1 MDTAADDRE
10 READLTATDWLRHG
24 PETLPISGDE
34 AGPRPDEGGAE
45 GIRLGQLIGGRYQII
60 DLLARGGMSRLYCA
74 RDRWTTDQIVAV
86 KEFNARGLAQA
97 DSWSLVAAFMREA
110 NILTSLK
117 HPHIVRA
124 IRFIEDAGSYYI
136 VMEWLGGQN
145 LNHELESTPGGL
157 PEVRVLKWAEQL
169 CAALHYLHTR
179 RPPVIF
185 CDLKP
190 SNVFLLEDG
199 QVKLVDFGIARYYY
213 PDAAN
218 DTLQFG
224 TPGFAAPELYRSG
237 QISPATD
244 IYGLGRTLH
253 CLLTGYDA
261 RGDLPAATTFDYP
274 PARALRPELSPT
286 TEAVLVK
293 AMQVDPAQRYASAE
307 AMAQAL
313 RAG

>member
-1 MDTAADDRE
+1 MN
-10 READLTATDWLRHG
+10 
-24 PETLPISGDE
+24 P
-34 AGPRPDEGGAE
+34 
-45 GIRLGQLIGGRYQII
+45 GQIIGGRYQIV

-74 RDRWTTDQIVAV
+74 RDRWAADQVVAV
-86 KEFNARGLAQA
+86 KEFNARGVAQA
-97 DSWSLVAAFMREA
+97 ESWSLVAAFMREA

-124 IRFIEDAGSYYI
+124 ARFIEDAGSYFI

-145 LNHELESTPGGL
+145 LNHELELFPEGL
-157 PEVRVLKWAEQL
+157 PEARVLEWARQL
-169 CAALHYLHTR
+169 CSALQYLHTR

-190 SNVFLLEDG
+190 GNVFLLPDG

-224 TPGFAAPELYRSG
+224 TPGFAAPEQHRSG

-253 CLLTGYDA
+253 CLLTGFDVQGQSA
-261 RGDLPAATTFDYP
+261 AAAAFDFLPS
-274 PARALRPELSPT
+274 RRLRPEISLAT
-286 TEAVLVK
+286 DMALQT
-293 AMQVDPAQRYASAE
+293 AMQPDPAQRYASAE
-307 AMAQAL
+307 AFGKAL
-313 RAG
+313 LGAG